1 MANIYFLVLDLDT
14 FVRLKRKSCQKKSN
28 FCACCKCTNRNN
40 FAPLQQCEIFVIQS
54 SQARSFLLLS
64 KSVYFKDMR
73 LILWVVTVSLITPE
87 RRTAY
92 KLEST
97 LENIDFQ
104 RSTSESDFQ
113 RSRSKP
119 AFFRRV
125 TLIWLL
131 ALLKLV
137 DILGNVK
144 NSWKGS
150 K

>member
-1 MANIYFLVLDLDT
+1 MANIYFLLLDLDT

-54 SQARSFLLLS
+54 FLLLL
-64 KSVYFKDMR
+64 KTVYFRGMR

-119 AFFRRV
+119 AVFRRV

-137 DILGNVK
+137 DILSKCAMSDVK
-144 NSWKGS
+144 NSWKGP

>member
-1 MANIYFLVLDLDT
+1 MANMYFLVLDLDT

-54 SQARSFLLLS
+54 FLLLS
-64 KSVYFKDMR
+64 KRVWGYETH
-73 LILWVVTVSLITPE
+73 LWVVTVSLITPE

-104 RSTSESDFQ
+104 RSTSESNFQ
-113 RSRSKP
+113 KSRSKP
-119 AFFRRV
+119 AVFRRV

-137 DILGNVK
+137 DILSKCAMSDVK